1 MLSNQQMFGNVVN
14 SLEFSTEQM
23 TSAHDFGCIGTMNQA
38 SPMLLFVFAFTVITI
53 MRVFFY
59 EYL

>member
-1 MLSNQQMFGNVVN
+1 MLSNRQMFGNVVN
-14 SLEFSTEQM
+14 SLEYSTDEM
-23 TSAHDFGCIGTMNQA
+23 FTAHGFDSIGTMNQA
-38 SPMLLFVFAFTVITI
+38 TPMLLFAVAFVVITI